1 MTTIAIDTLDFV
13 RRLTDAG
20 IPEKQ
25 ADAHARAIK
34 DVLSDQKLATRADLR
49 ELELRLDAKIATVKA
64 EIATVKYDLLKW
76 IVGLLIAQTALI
88 FTVLPKLL

>member
-49 ELELRLDAKIATVKA
+49 ELELRLEAR
-64 EIATVKYDLLKW
+64 IATVKYDLLKW